1 MVRRARQEIIQDEH
15 PLSAGT
21 GETLDEATV
30 LEHLEG
36 ELASDE
42 DYRRIVGIG
51 NGVAIG
57 ALLWILLIAVVL
69 IAI

>member
-1 MVRRARQEIIQDEH
+1 MRRARQESIQDQH
-15 PLSAGT
+15 PLRADT
-21 GETLDEATV
+21 GETLDESTV
-30 LEHLEG
+30 LEHLEAD
-36 ELASDE
+36 LASDE

-57 ALLWILLIAVVL
+57 ALLWILLIAVVF